1 MQISIT
7 PPAAPA
13 ALDKAHT
20 DLKKACQQFDA
31 YFTNLMLKEMRK
43 TVPQGG
49 QRADQSNQRDIF
61 QSMMDQS
68 LADQMSQHGE
78 LGQMMYN
85 ELAPSLGEKPKA
97 QTDTRR

>member
-1 MQISIT
+1 MMQITQT
-7 PPAAPA
+7 PPAAPV
-13 ALDKAHT
+13 ALDKAHQ
-20 DLKKACQQFDA
+20 DLKKACQQFDS
-31 YFTNLMLKEMRK
+31 YFTDLMLKEMRK

-49 QRADQSNQRDIF
+49 MLDEQSNQRDIF

-78 LGQMMYN
+78 LGQMMYK

-97 QTDTRR
+97 E